1 MAKIKFYGVKVGRLP
16 GVYKTWAEC
25 QKQVIGYQ
33 GALFKS
39 FPTEAEANDYVAGTS
54 PTLPKA
60 SQNSS
65 NQEVNKPGGK
75 HYDIYVDGSYDNNKK
90 QYSWGFAVYNGP
102 DLIHTASGLGKD
114 ADAVAIRNVAGELE
128 ATIEAVKWSE
138 KQDIDTITIHHDYIG
153 ISEWATGKWKTNN
166 TITQNYAYFI
176 KNYLSWVRFNKVAG
190 HTGIEGNEL
199 ADKLAGAELKRE
211 GV

>member
-39 FPTEAEANDYVAGTS
+39 FPTEAEAREYVAGTS
-54 PTLPKA
+54 PTV
-60 SQNSS
+60 S
-65 NQEVNKPGGK
+65 NTTQIQAKNKPDGQ

-90 QYSWGFAVYNGP
+90 QYSWAFAVYDGSQV
-102 DLIHTASGLGKD
+102 IHTSSGVGKD
-114 ADAVAIRNVAGELE
+114 ANGVAIRNVAGELE
-128 ATIEAVKWSE
+128 ATIEAVKWAE
-138 KQDIDTITIHHDYIG
+138 NQVVDTVTIHHDYVG

-176 KNYLSWVRFNKVAG
+176 RSYLHWVNFNKVAG
-190 HTGIEGNEL
+190 HTGVEGNEL
-199 ADKLAGAELKRE
+199 ADKLAGEALGRL
-211 GV
+211 